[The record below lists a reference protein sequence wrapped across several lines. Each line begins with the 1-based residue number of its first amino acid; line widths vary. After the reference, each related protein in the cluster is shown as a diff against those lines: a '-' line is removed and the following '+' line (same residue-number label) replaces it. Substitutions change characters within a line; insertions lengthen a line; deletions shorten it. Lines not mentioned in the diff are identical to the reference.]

1 MKVWLPYVVGGSGT
15 DTFTQAFASA
25 LDDTGH
31 VGVPQPFAHNLQLAP
46 DLLRAVK
53 PPNGTDIAL
62 TNSLHGFGFK
72 RSGIPMVA
80 MEQLCVH
87 DPAYA
92 PFRSPAQAAY
102 HNTVLRWYGWRTL
115 SVADRVVAVSNAT
128 RAALAKVFPEVEATV
143 IHNGVDTDFFTPAPK
158 LQPSTEG
165 RPFRL
170 LFIGN
175 LTNRKG
181 ADLLPKVMQALG
193 PKYEL
198 EYTSGLRGNATLDV
212 DNARSLGSLDRE
224 GVRSAIRGADA
235 FLFPTRLEG
244 LPLAVLEAMACGLPV
259 IGSDQTSMP
268 EVVEDGVTGILRP
281 LDAVELAGAIEEIA
295 LDDHLRVKMSAASR
309 KRATELFGLTKTVQR
324 YVSIFEELI

>member
-1 MKVWLPYVVGGSGT
+1 MKVWLPHVMGGSGT
-15 DTFTQAFASA
+15 DTFTQGFASV
-25 LDDTGH
+25 LNDTGH
-31 VGVPQPFAHNLQLAP
+31 VGVPQPFAHSLQLAP

-62 TNSLHGFGFK
+62 TNSSHGFGFK

-102 HNTVLRWYGWRTL
+102 HNTVLRWYARRTFSL
-115 SVADRVVAVSNAT
+115 ADRVVAVSNAT

-143 IHNGVDTDFFTPAPK
+143 IPNGVDTDFFAPAPK
-158 LQPSTEG
+158 VQPSTGG

-170 LFIGN
+170 LFVGN

-181 ADLLPKVMQALG
+181 ADLLPEVMRVLG
-193 PKYEL
+193 SGYIL
-198 EYTSGLRGNATLDV
+198 NYTSGLRETAVLKI
-212 DNARSLGSLDRE
+212 DNARSLGRLDRA
-224 GVRSAIRGADA
+224 GVRAAYQAADA

-244 LPLAVLEAMACGLPV
+244 LSLAVLEAMACGLPV
-259 IGSDQTSMP
+259 IGSDLSSMP
-268 EVVEDGVTGILRP
+268 EAVDNGVNGILRP

-324 YVSIFEELI
+324 YVNIFEELI

>member
-1 MKVWLPYVVGGSGT
+1 M
-15 DTFTQAFASA
+15 
-25 LDDTGH
+25 
-31 VGVPQPFAHNLQLAP
+31 
-46 DLLRAVK
+46 
-53 PPNGTDIAL
+53 
-62 TNSLHGFGFK
+62 
-72 RSGIPMVA
+72 
-80 MEQLCVH
+80 H